1 MRIKA
6 LFLLLLLLFTSC
18 STLKLNINQDKI
30 ELLKDHNTTIIAG
43 TGQILYKNSIK
54 LNNINIYQTVYK
66 MDNSQYILSVEE
78 LYADSGYRFD
88 GAIQKTVSIG
98 FESYSYTKVYS
109 RGNISFFYLTDK
121 QNRDRKLYLITQN
134 QNKKRIQFVY
144 CTNEKLFYE
153 IVEAVKSNTTVQSTN
168 ISQQEL
174 PDSSMEPRSYI
185 QTTWNQKNTILDGLV
200 YKLGGRVKRPLK

>member
-1 MRIKA
+1 
-6 LFLLLLLLFTSC
+6 
-18 STLKLNINQDKI
+18 
-30 ELLKDHNTTIIAG
+30 
-43 TGQILYKNSIK
+43 
-54 LNNINIYQTVYK
+54 
-66 MDNSQYILSVEE
+66 MDNSQYILSLEE
-78 LYADSGYRFD
+78 LNADSGYRFD

-98 FESYSYTKVYS
+98 FEGYSYTKVYS

-144 CTNEKLFYE
+144 CRNEKLFYE

-185 QTTWNQKNTILDGLV
+185 QTTWSHKNTILDGLV

>member
-1 MRIKA
+1 MHIKA

-18 STLKLNINQDKI
+18 STLKLNINQNKI

-43 TGQILYKNSIK
+43 TGHILYKNSIK

-78 LYADSGYRFD
+78 LYADSGCRFD
-88 GAIQKTVSIG
+88 GGIQKTVSIG
-98 FESYSYTKVYS
+98 FEDYNYTKVYS

-121 QNRDRKLYLITQN
+121 QNRDKKLYLITQN

-144 CTNEKLFYE
+144 STNEKLFYE

-174 PDSSMEPRSYI
+174 PDSSMGPRRYI
-185 QTTWNQKNTILDGLV
+185 QTTWNQKNTILDSLV
-200 YKLGGRVKRPLK
+200 YKLGGRVKRSLK